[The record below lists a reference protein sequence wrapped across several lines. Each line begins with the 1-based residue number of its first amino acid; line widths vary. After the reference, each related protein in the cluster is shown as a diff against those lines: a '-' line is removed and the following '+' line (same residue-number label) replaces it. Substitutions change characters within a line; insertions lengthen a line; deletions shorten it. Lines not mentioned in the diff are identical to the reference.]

1 MARPWRLRHKLV
13 FGLALVIASIGL
25 LIAGAVLGL
34 RSYVAAGQLTDHK
47 LEQMQVM
54 IILRDNIHLMA
65 SGGHKSRQEEQSHIL
80 HHVAI
85 AERTIEYYRETLKA
99 TEPFHHRDPDGGE
112 GERHALRQMEA
123 ALAAMK
129 RSVAAR
135 GASIS
140 ATGDLR
146 LIDEPT
152 LRKAYAELLAESTTL
167 FSLIRSDVK
176 QSFAHANSTSR
187 RGTILAGGATAL
199 AVILVLTLLY
209 YFKVWV
215 FSPIRQLQAGV
226 RRVQAGDFNSPI
238 QLESKDEL
246 EELAR
251 EFNTMTAR
259 LRDVYA
265 DLARQVNERSRQLVR
280 SERMVSV
287 GFLAAGVAH
296 EINNPLA
303 SIAFS
308 SEALERR
315 VEDVAK
321 RLAPG
326 DAEVLA
332 RYLRVIQQEA
342 FRCKQIT
349 QKLLDFSRSGEG
361 RREATDIGRLIQDV
375 IDVARPLPNSRGKT
389 IDFTPAYCV
398 AEVNPPDLKSVV
410 LNLVVNALD
419 SMDEGGV
426 LRIRAVRA
434 GDYVELTFR
443 DDGCGM
449 TQDVLD
455 NLFEPFFTR
464 KRTGNGTGLGLSISH
479 QIVDQHGGTI
489 AAHSDG
495 PGHGS
500 EFTLRL
506 PVRGVAVEPQAAEPP
521 ILPLRPL
528 QRAA

>member
-25 LIAGAVLGL
+25 LIAGAAMGL
-34 RSYVAAGQLTDHK
+34 RSYAEAGQLTDHK
-47 LEQMQVM
+47 LHQMQVM

-65 SGGHKSRQEEQSHIL
+65 TGGQKNREDELKNIL
-80 HHVAI
+80 HHI
-85 AERTIEYYRETLKA
+85 REAEQNIEYYRETLK
-99 TEPFHHRDPDGGE
+99 TTDPYRYRDPDEGE
-112 GERHALRQMEA
+112 GERHALLRMEA
-123 ALAAMK
+123 ALAAMR
-129 RSVAAR
+129 RSVTVR
-135 GASIS
+135 GASVS
-140 ATGDLR
+140 ATGDRR
-146 LIDEPT
+146 LVDEPDV
-152 LRKAYAELLAESTTL
+152 RKAYSELRTESTTL
-167 FSLIRSDVK
+167 FALIRNDVRV
-176 QSFAHANSTSR
+176 SFGHANANSR

-199 AVILVLTLLY
+199 AVILILTLLY

-226 RRVQAGDFNSPI
+226 QRVHAGDFNSPI
-238 QLESKDEL
+238 QLGSQDEL
-246 EELAR
+246 EELAQ

-303 SIAFS
+303 SIAFC
-308 SEALERR
+308 SEALDRR

-326 DAEVLA
+326 DAEVLTK
-332 RYLRVIQQEA
+332 YLRVIQQEA

-361 RREATDIGRLIQDV
+361 RRESTDLGRLVQDV
-375 IDVARPLPNSRGKT
+375 IDVARPLPNCRGKT
-389 IDFTPAYCV
+389 IEFAPGYLV

-419 SMDEGGV
+419 SLDEGGV
-426 LRIRAVRA
+426 LRIAVARSGEFA
-434 GDYVELTFR
+434 ELTFR

-449 TQDVLD
+449 SPDVLR

-479 QIVDQHGGTI
+479 QIIDQHGGTI
-489 AAHSDG
+489 AATSDG
-495 PGHGS
+495 PGRGS
-500 EFTLRL
+500 EFV
-506 PVRGVAVEPQAAEPP
+506 VR
-521 ILPLRPL
+521 LPLRAAAVVPAAGEPDILTLRPL
-528 QRAA
+528 ARAA

>member
-25 LIAGAVLGL
+25 LIAGAALGL
-34 RSYVAAGQLTDHK
+34 TSYVEAGRLTDHK
-47 LEQMQVM
+47 LDQMQVM
-54 IILRDNIHLMA
+54 IIIRDNIHLMA
-65 SGGHKSRQEEQSHIL
+65 GGSQTNRQDERNHIL
-80 HHVAI
+80 QHVLQ
-85 AERTIEYYRETLKA
+85 AEQNLAYFRDSLKTTDPYRY
-99 TEPFHHRDPDGGE
+99 RDPDAGE
-112 GERHALRQMEA
+112 GERHSIRRMEEALES
-123 ALAAMK
+123 MK
-129 RSVAAR
+129 RSVLAR
-135 GASIS
+135 GASVS

-146 LIDEPT
+146 LIDEPGVRAT
-152 LRKAYAELLAESTTL
+152 YGILLAESTTL
-167 FSLIRSDVK
+167 FALIRSDVRV
-176 QSFAHANSTSR
+176 SFDLANKNSR
-187 RGTILAGGATAL
+187 RGTAIAIGATILAL
-199 AVILVLTLLY
+199 ILILTLLY

-226 RRVQAGDFNSPI
+226 QRVQAGDFNSPI
-238 QLESKDEL
+238 LLGSQDEL
-246 EELAR
+246 EELAQ

-303 SIAFS
+303 SIAFC

-315 VEDVAK
+315 VDEVAK
-321 RLAPG
+321 RLSPG

-332 RYLRVIQQEA
+332 RYLRVIQTEA

-361 RREATDIGRLIQDV
+361 RRESTDIGRLVQDV
-375 IDVARPLPNSRGKT
+375 IDVARPLPNCREKT
-389 IDFTPAYCV
+389 IEFTPSYVV
-398 AEVNPPDLKSVV
+398 AEVNPPDMKSVV

-419 SMDEGGV
+419 SMDGGGV
-426 LRIRAVRA
+426 LRIAAARA
-434 GDYVELTFR
+434 GDFVELTFR

-449 TQDVLD
+449 SPEVLQ

-489 AAHSDG
+489 AAASDG
-495 PGHGS
+495 PGRGS
-500 EFTLRL
+500 EFVLRL
-506 PVRGVAVEPQAAEPP
+506 PVRAVVVESKSEEPE
-521 ILPLRPL
+521 ILALRPL

>member
-1 MARPWRLRHKLV
+1 MARAWRLRHKLV

-25 LIAGAVLGL
+25 LIAGAAMGL
-34 RSYVAAGQLTDHK
+34 RSYAEAGRLTDHK
-47 LEQMQVM
+47 LHQMQVM
-54 IILRDNIHLMA
+54 IILRDNIHMMA
-65 SGGHKSRQEEQSHIL
+65 NGGQKSRQDEQNHIL
-80 HHVAI
+80 AHVRE
-85 AERTIEYYRETLKA
+85 AEQNLEYYRETLK
-99 TEPFHHRDPDGGE
+99 TTDPYRYRDPDEGE
-112 GERHALRQMEA
+112 GERHALLRMET

-129 RSVAAR
+129 RSISAR
-135 GASIS
+135 GASVT

-146 LIDEPT
+146 LIEEPAVG
-152 LRKAYAELLAESTTL
+152 KAYAEIRGESTTL
-167 FSLIRSDVK
+167 FALIRSDVRH
-176 QSFAHANSTSR
+176 SFDHANANSR
-187 RGTILAGGATAL
+187 RGTVLAGGATIL
-199 AVILVLTLLY
+199 AVILILTLLY

-226 RRVQAGDFNSPI
+226 QRVQAGDFNSPI
-238 QLESKDEL
+238 LLGSQDEL
-246 EELAR
+246 EELAS

-303 SIAFS
+303 SIAFC

-315 VEDVAK
+315 VEDAAK

-332 RYLRVIQQEA
+332 RYLRVIQTEA

-361 RREATDIGRLIQDV
+361 RRESTDIGRLVQDV
-375 IDVARPLPNSRGKT
+375 IDVARPLPNCRDKAVE
-389 IDFTPAYCV
+389 FTPSYVA

-419 SMDEGGV
+419 SMDAGGV
-426 LRIRAVRA
+426 LRIAAVRA
-434 GDYVELTFR
+434 GDFVELTFR

-449 TQDVLD
+449 SPEVLQ

-489 AAHSDG
+489 AATSDG
-495 PGHGS
+495 PGTGS
-500 EFTLRL
+500 QFVLRL
-506 PVRGVAVEPQAAEPP
+506 PVRAVVVESKSEEAQ
-521 ILPLRPL
+521 ILSMRPL

>member
-1 MARPWRLRHKLV
+1 MPRPWRLRHKLV

-25 LIAGAVLGL
+25 LIAGAAMGL
-34 RSYVAAGQLTDHK
+34 RSYAEAGRLTDHK
-47 LEQMQVM
+47 LHQMQVM

-65 SGGHKSRQEEQSHIL
+65 SGGQRSRQEEQNHIL
-80 HHVAI
+80 AHI
-85 AERTIEYYRETLKA
+85 IEAEQNLEYYRKTLK
-99 TEPFHHRDPDGGE
+99 TTDPYRYRDPDEGE
-112 GERHALRQMEA
+112 GERHALQRMEN

-129 RSVAAR
+129 HSISTR
-135 GASIS
+135 GASVS
-140 ATGDLR
+140 STGDLR
-146 LIDEPT
+146 LIDEPSIQ
-152 LRKAYAELLAESTTL
+152 KAYSELRQESSTL
-167 FSLIRSDVK
+167 FALIRSDVSH
-176 QSFAHANSTSR
+176 SFEHANANSR
-187 RGTILAGGATAL
+187 RGTVLAGGATAL
-199 AVILVLTLLY
+199 AIILILTLLY

-226 RRVQAGDFNSPI
+226 QRVQAGDFNSPI
-238 QLESKDEL
+238 QLGSKDEL
-246 EELAR
+246 EELAC

-303 SIAFS
+303 SIAFC

-315 VEDVAK
+315 VDDVAK
-321 RLAPG
+321 RLAPA
-326 DAEVLA
+326 DAEVLT

-361 RREATDIGRLIQDV
+361 RRESTDLGRLVQDV
-375 IDVARPLPNSRGKT
+375 IDVARPLPNCRAKT
-389 IDFTPAYCV
+389 IEFTPVYAV
-398 AEVNPPDLKSVV
+398 AEVNPPDIKSVV
-410 LNLVVNALD
+410 LNLIVNALD

-426 LRIRAVRA
+426 LRITIVRA
-434 GDYVELTFR
+434 GDFVELTFR
-443 DDGCGM
+443 DTGCGM
-449 TQDVLD
+449 SPEVLQ

-489 AAHSDG
+489 TAASEG
-495 PGHGS
+495 PGQGS
-500 EFTLRL
+500 EFLLRL
-506 PVRGVAVEPQAAEPP
+506 PVRAVIVEPKTDEPQ
-521 ILPLRPL
+521 ILSMRPM